1 MLSRLEL
8 MHFSSND
15 VTIELIVQGGGGG
28 SMKVV
33 NDTWTQYMIPED
45 WSPRKIVA
53 STCEFMKNHFYSL
66 FG

>member
-1 MLSRLEL
+1 
-8 MHFSSND
+8 
-15 VTIELIVQGGGGG
+15 
-28 SMKVV
+28 MKVV

-53 STCEFMKNHFYSL
+53 STCEFMKNYFYSL